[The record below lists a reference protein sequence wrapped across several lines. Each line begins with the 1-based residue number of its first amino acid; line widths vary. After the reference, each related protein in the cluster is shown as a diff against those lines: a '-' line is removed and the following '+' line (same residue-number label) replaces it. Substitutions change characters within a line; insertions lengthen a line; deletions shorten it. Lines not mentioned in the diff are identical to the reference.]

1 MSNYYLWIYG
11 PGIFGHLAGGAALM
25 LLCLYFLP
33 SIVALIR
40 KKNNTGAI
48 LVLNFFLGWTFIGWI
63 VSMVWALSS
72 DPRPQ
77 QVIINNHIP
86 AENNMPAEKHV
97 TPVMIRPTTP
107 ARQPQPTPS
116 STASNQQDKIHQLQQ
131 LKELLD
137 NGVLTQEEFI
147 QQKSKILDA

>member
-11 PGIFGHLAGGAALM
+11 PGIFGHLAGGAVFM

-86 AENNMPAEKHV
+86 VESSMPQEKHV
-97 TPVMIRPTTP
+97 TPVMIRPTAP
-107 ARQPQPTPS
+107 RQQPTVHS